1 MICNRR
7 GFLSGRISVSIIAAI
22 LTVLISVALHGVSI
36 AGTARAFNPSDRY
49 VINLDSYERPVDPSV
64 LPEYEVF
71 ERYLLYSTV
80 YKEGGKTW
88 YRLRLGFFP
97 SSDAAQKIIDSLKGT
112 FPTAWV
118 ARVSRK
124 EVEMSRGLSLAP
136 AKRRRDALTGVPS
149 SGIAAVDGQ
158 GRKDAKAPE
167 PAPAQRPLTQEER
180 MALLMDE
187 AETAMKNNDLDRA
200 IRLYENILS
209 YPEHRYW
216 QDAQEL
222 LGLARERKGEKERA
236 AAEYKVYLALF
247 PKGEGAQRVRQR
259 LEVLVTAQAKPM
271 EKLTRAKVEKKETE
285 VFGSFSQFY
294 YRNEN
299 RTEEAGRT
307 IYRSAVSNSLDLNVK
322 SRTDKYDA
330 RAALNGGYEFN
341 LLKDTKNETQL
352 NQLYLDLSSRGRQ
365 AAGRVGRQSLSTG
378 GVLGRFDGA
387 LVSYQVFRQ
396 VRANLVAGYP
406 VQSVVLHSFKANKY
420 FYGINFDLG
429 TYAGSWDFNAFL
441 IEQMADGM
449 LDRRATGGE
458 ARYFRPNGSF
468 FSLVD
473 YDLSYDVLNTA
484 LATGTLTFDNNTTIN
499 LSADYRKSP
508 VLTTT
513 NALQGQTADSLSGL
527 RSTMS
532 EDAVRSLARDRTA
545 ISRTYTLG
553 VTKPL
558 NEKFQVSSDVTM
570 SNLSATPASGGIEA
584 VHETGN
590 EYSFSAQIVGSSLV
604 KDGDTAILGL
614 RYSDAS
620 TSDTISL
627 SLNTRYPV
635 ERDFRVNPR
644 LRLDYSKRAS
654 NDSTLYKVAPSL
666 RVEYYWKRFLSV
678 EFEGGGEWTYE
689 WVADQKNIIKDY
701 FIVAGYRLDF

>member
-7 GFLSGRISVSIIAAI
+7 GYLSGRIYFSIIAAI
-22 LTVLISVALHGVSI
+22 LTVFISVALGGVSI
-36 AGTARAFNPSDRY
+36 AGTGRAFNPSDRY
-49 VINLDSYERPVDPSV
+49 VINLDSYERPVDPSA

-97 SSDAAQKIIDSLKGT
+97 SSDAAQKIIDSLKGA

-118 ARVSRK
+118 ARVSKK
-124 EVEMSRGLSLAP
+124 EVEMSRGLSLVP
-136 AKRRRDALTGVPS
+136 AKRTKAAPTGAPS
-149 SGIAAVDGQ
+149 SATLAVDGQ
-158 GRKDAKAPE
+158 GRKDAKG
-167 PAPAQRPLTQEER
+167 PAQAQKPLTQEEQ

-187 AETAMKNNDLDRA
+187 AESMMKNNDLDRS
-200 IRLYENILS
+200 IQIYEKILS

-222 LGLARERKGEKERA
+222 LGLARERKGERDRA

-259 LEVLVTAQAKPM
+259 LEVLVTAEAKPM

-307 IYRSAVSNSLDLNVK
+307 IYRSAVSNNLDLNVK

-330 RAALNGGYEFN
+330 RAVLNGGYEFN
-341 LLKDTKNETQL
+341 LLKETKDETQL
-352 NQLYLDLSSRGRQ
+352 NQLYLDLTSRGRQ

-387 LVSYQVFRQ
+387 LVSYQVFKQ

-406 VQSVVLHSFKANKY
+406 VESVVLHSFKTDKY

-484 LATGTLTFDNNTTIN
+484 LATGTLTFDNNTTVN

-513 NALQGQTADSLSGL
+513 NALQGQATDSLSGL
-527 RSTMS
+527 RSTQS

-590 EYSFSAQIVGSSLV
+590 EYSYSAQIVGSSLV
-604 KDGDTAILGL
+604 KEGDTAILGL

-620 TSDTISL
+620 TADTISL

-654 NDSTLYKVAPSL
+654 NDSKLYKVAPSL

-678 EFEGGGEWTYE
+678 ELEGGGEWTYE
-689 WVADQKNIIKDY
+689 WVADQKDIIKDY

>member
-1 MICNRR
+1 MICRR
-7 GFLSGRISVSIIAAI
+7 ARYLTGRPFVAVLMVFFL
-22 LTVLISVALHGVSI
+22 LISAGVSI
-36 AGTARAFNPSDRY
+36 AATARGFDPSHRY
-49 VINLDSYERPVDPSV
+49 VVNLDSYERPVVPSR
-64 LPEYEVF
+64 LPRYEVF
-71 ERYLLYSTV
+71 ERYLLYSTI

-97 SSDAAQKIIDSLKGT
+97 TREAAQKIVDSMKEA
-112 FPTAWV
+112 FPSAWV
-118 ARVSRK
+118 ARVSKK
-124 EVEMSRGLSLAP
+124 EVEMSRGLAIFP
-136 AKRRRDALTGVPS
+136 ARQA
-149 SGIAAVDGQ
+149 Q
-158 GRKDAKAPE
+158 AKADDASFPATGAGEGERQKGAKGPE
-167 PAPAQRPLTQEER
+167 AAGQPLTQEEQ
-180 MALLMDE
+180 MALMMDS
-187 AETAMKNNDLDRA
+187 AEEAMKINDLDRA
-200 IRLYENILS
+200 IVIYEKVLS

-222 LGLARERKGEKERA
+222 LGVARERKGETDRA
-236 AAEYKVYLALF
+236 VAEYKVYLALF
-247 PKGEGAQRVRQR
+247 PRGEGAERVRQR
-259 LEVLVTAQAKPM
+259 IEVLVTAQAKPM
-271 EKLTRAKVEKKETE
+271 EKLARAREAKKETE

-299 RTEEAGRT
+299 NTDLAGKT
-307 IYRSAVSNSLDLNVK
+307 ISRSSVSTDLDLNVR
-322 SRTDKYDA
+322 SRAERYDA
-330 RAALNGGYEFN
+330 RAVLNGGYEIN
-341 LLKDTKNETQL
+341 LLKDTKNETHL

-365 AAGRVGRQSLSTG
+365 ASGRVGRQSLSTG
-378 GVLGRFDGA
+378 GVLGRFDGG
-387 LVSYQVFRQ
+387 LFSYQLFKQ

-406 VQSVVLHSFKANKY
+406 VQSVVLHSFKTAKY
-420 FYGINFDLG
+420 FYGLNFDLG
-429 TYAGSWDFNAFL
+429 TYAGGWDFNAFI

-473 YDLSYDVLNTA
+473 YDLSYEVLNTA
-484 LATGTLTFDNNTTIN
+484 LATGTLTFDDNTTLN

-513 NALQGQTADSLSGL
+513 NALQGQTADSLSKL
-527 RSTMS
+527 LSTMGT
-532 EDAVRSLARDRTA
+532 DDVRGLARDRTA

-553 VTKPL
+553 VTRPL
-558 NEKFQVSSDVTM
+558 NEKFQVSGDVTM
-570 SNLSATPASGGIEA
+570 SNLSGTPASGGVEA

-590 EYSFSAQIVGSSLV
+590 EYSYSAQVVGSSLV
-604 KDGDTAILGL
+604 KEGDTAIIGL

-620 TSDTISL
+620 TADTVSL

-654 NDSTLYKVAPSL
+654 NDSKLYKVAPSL

-678 EFEGGGEWTYE
+678 ELEGAAEWTYE
-689 WVADQKNIIKDY
+689 WVGDQKDVIKDY

>member
-1 MICNRR
+1 MGCKP
-7 GFLSGRISVSIIAAI
+7 FVAA
-22 LTVLISVALHGVSI
+22 LTVFFLLISAGVSI
-36 AGTARAFNPSDRY
+36 AAAARSFDPSHRY
-49 VINLDSYERPVDPSV
+49 VVNLDSYERPVDPLR
-64 LPEYEVF
+64 LPGYEVF
-71 ERYLLYSTV
+71 DRYLLYSTIH
-80 YKEGGKTW
+80 KEGGKTW

-97 SSDAAQKIIDSLKGT
+97 AREAAQKIVDSMKEA
-112 FPTAWV
+112 FPSAWV
-118 ARVSRK
+118 ARVSKK
-124 EVEMSRGLSLAP
+124 EGEMSRGLAVFP
-136 AKRRRDALTGVPS
+136 AGQTRARADDAGKAVPGVPDAERQKQTA
-149 SGIAAVDGQ
+149 GEAQKAA
-158 GRKDAKAPE
+158 AH
-167 PAPAQRPLTQEER
+167 EEE
-180 MALLMDE
+180 MARLMDE
-187 AETAMKNNDLDRA
+187 AEEAMKNNELDRA
-200 IRLYENILS
+200 VAIYEKVLS

-222 LGLARERKGEKERA
+222 LGVARERKGETERA
-236 AAEYKVYLALF
+236 VAEYKVYLALF
-247 PKGEGAQRVRQR
+247 PRGEGAQRVRQR

-271 EKLTRAKVEKKETE
+271 EKLARAKVEKKETE

-299 RTEEAGRT
+299 NTDLAGKT
-307 IYRSAVSNSLDLNVK
+307 VSRSSVSTDLDLNVR
-322 SRTDKYDA
+322 SRAERYDA
-330 RAALNGGYEFN
+330 RAVLNGGYEIN
-341 LLKDTKNETQL
+341 LLKETKNETHL
-352 NQLYLDLSSRGRQ
+352 NQLYLDISARGRQ
-365 AAGRVGRQSLSTG
+365 ASGRVGRQSLSTG
-378 GVLGRFDGA
+378 GVLGRFDGG
-387 LVSYQVFRQ
+387 LFSYQLFKQ

-406 VQSVVLHSFKANKY
+406 VQSVVLHGYETDRY
-420 FYGINFDLG
+420 FYGLNFDLG
-429 TYAGSWDFNAFL
+429 AYAGGWDFNAFI

-473 YDLSYDVLNTA
+473 YDLSYEVLNTA
-484 LATGTLTFDNNTTIN
+484 LATGTLTFDDNTTLN

-513 NALQGQTADSLSGL
+513 NALQGQTADSLSKL
-527 RSTMS
+527 LATMS
-532 EDAVRSLARDRTA
+532 ADEVRGLARDRTA

-558 NEKFQVSSDVTM
+558 NEKFQVSGDVTM
-570 SNLSATPASGGIEA
+570 SNLSSTPASGGVEA

-590 EYSFSAQIVGSSLV
+590 EYSYSAQVVGSSLM
-604 KDGDTAILGL
+604 KEGDTSIIGL

-620 TSDTISL
+620 TANTVSL

-654 NDSTLYKVAPSL
+654 NDSKLYKVAPSL

-678 EFEGGGEWTYE
+678 ELEGAAEWTYE
-689 WVADQKNIIKDY
+689 WVADQKDVIKDY

>member
-1 MICNRR
+1 MA
-7 GFLSGRISVSIIAAI
+7 GRPFVAA
-22 LTVLISVALHGVSI
+22 LTVFSILISAGVSI
-36 AGTARAFNPSDRY
+36 ASTARGFDPSHRY
-49 VINLDSYERPVDPSV
+49 VVNLDSYERPVDPSR
-64 LPEYEVF
+64 LPRYEVF

-97 SSDAAQKIIDSLKGT
+97 TREAAQKIVDSMKEA
-112 FPTAWV
+112 FPSVWV
-118 ARVSRK
+118 ARVSKK
-124 EVEMSRGLSLAP
+124 EGEMSRGLALFP
-136 AKRRRDALTGVPS
+136 ARRT
-149 SGIAAVDGQ
+149 Q
-158 GRKDAKAPE
+158 AKAPDAE
-167 PAPAQRPLTQEER
+167 RQKQVTGQAQKAAAHEEE
-180 MALLMDE
+180 MARLMDE
-187 AETAMKNNDLDRA
+187 AEDAMKNNDLDRA
-200 IRLYENILS
+200 IIIYEKVLS

-222 LGLARERKGEKERA
+222 LGVARERKGEIDRA
-236 AAEYKVYLALF
+236 VAEYKVYLALF
-247 PKGEGAQRVRQR
+247 PRGEGAQRVRQR

-271 EKLTRAKVEKKETE
+271 EKLARAREAKKETE

-299 RTEEAGRT
+299 NTDLAGKT
-307 IYRSAVSNSLDLNVK
+307 VSRSSVSTDLDINVRSRAERYDGRAV
-322 SRTDKYDA
+322 
-330 RAALNGGYEFN
+330 LNGGYEIN
-341 LLKDTKNETQL
+341 LLKDTKNETHL
-352 NQLYLDLSSRGRQ
+352 NQLYLDISARGRQ
-365 AAGRVGRQSLSTG
+365 ASGRVGRQSMSTG
-378 GVLGRFDGA
+378 GVLGRFDGG
-387 LVSYQVFRQ
+387 LFSYQLFKQ

-406 VQSVVLHSFKANKY
+406 VQSVVLHGYDTDRY
-420 FYGINFDLG
+420 FYGLNFDLG
-429 TYAGSWDFNAFL
+429 TYAGGWDFNAFI

-473 YDLSYDVLNTA
+473 YDLSYEVLNTA
-484 LATGTLTFDNNTTIN
+484 LATGTLTFDDNTTLN

-513 NALQGQTADSLSGL
+513 NALQGQTTDSLSGL

-532 EDAVRSLARDRTA
+532 VDAVRGLARDRTA

-553 VTKPL
+553 VTRPL
-558 NEKFQVSSDVTM
+558 NEKFQVSGDVTM
-570 SNLSATPASGGIEA
+570 SNLSSMPASGGIEA

-590 EYSFSAQIVGSSLV
+590 EYSYSTQVVGSSLM
-604 KDGDTAILGL
+604 KEGDTSIVGL

-620 TSDTISL
+620 TSDTVSL

-654 NDSTLYKVAPSL
+654 NDSKLYKVAPSL

-678 EFEGGGEWTYE
+678 ELEGAAEWTYE
-689 WVADQKNIIKDY
+689 WVAGQKDVIKDY

>member
-1 MICNRR
+1 MSLSILTAILMV
-7 GFLSGRISVSIIAAI
+7 FISTALSGV
-22 LTVLISVALHGVSI
+22 SVAG
-36 AGTARAFNPSDRY
+36 AGRVFNPSDRY
-49 VINLDSYERPVDPSV
+49 VINLDSYERPVDPSA

-97 SSDAAQKIIDSLKGT
+97 TNEAAQKIIDSLKGA
-112 FPTAWV
+112 FPSAWV
-118 ARVSRK
+118 ARVSKK
-124 EVEMSRGLSLAP
+124 EVEMSRGLSLVPVKRTRVAP
-136 AKRRRDALTGVPS
+136 TDAPS
-149 SGIAAVDGQ
+149 SAIAAGDGQ
-158 GRKDAKAPE
+158 GRKDAKGPV
-167 PAPAQRPLTQEER
+167 PTQKPLTQEER
-180 MALLMDE
+180 MALMMDE
-187 AETAMKNNDLDRA
+187 AETAMKKNDLDRS
-200 IRLYENILS
+200 IQIYEKVLS
-209 YPEHRYW
+209 YPEHKYW

-222 LGLARERKGEKERA
+222 LGLARERKGDRAGA

-247 PKGEGAQRVRQR
+247 PKGEGAERVRQR

-299 RTEEAGRT
+299 RTEQAGRT
-307 IYRSAVSNSLDLNVK
+307 IYRSAVSNSVDLNVK

-330 RAALNGGYEFN
+330 RAVLNGGYEFN

-352 NQLYLDLSSRGRQ
+352 NQLYLDISSRGRQ

-387 LVSYQVFRQ
+387 LVSYQVFKQ

-406 VQSVVLHSFKANKY
+406 VQSVVLHSFKTDKY

-429 TYAGSWDFNAFL
+429 TYAGGWDFNAFL

-484 LATGTLTFDNNTTIN
+484 LATGTLTFDNNTTVN

-513 NALQGQTADSLSGL
+513 NALQGQTTDSLSGL

-532 EDAVRSLARDRTA
+532 EDAVRGLARDRTA

-553 VTKPL
+553 VTRPL

-570 SNLSATPASGGIEA
+570 SNLSGTPASGGIEA

-590 EYSFSAQIVGSSLV
+590 EYSYSAQIVGSSLV

-620 TSDTISL
+620 TADTISL

-654 NDSTLYKVAPSL
+654 NDSKLYKVAPSL

-689 WVADQKNIIKDY
+689 WVSDQKNIIKDY